1 MKAVLAIIVS
11 LIITGTVWASPD
23 LDRFTDI
30 QGKRIYRDQVKTNFF
45 YLSPSPP
52 VLAQGPD
59 GLPGVS
65 FDIFRYHGRSGTGDS
80 GKFRVKGVLSL
91 EIQRDHAKKVV
102 KQIKSHLKK
111 TYKVRYPKLRS
122 MPVADT
128 HGKLIFGDRTL
139 SWSQSSRWS
148 GKRISLSLD
157 EVMSQVLWEALEAG
171 QTLISVEMAE
181 ALAGVRKTE
190 NGQWEPAVTTFSST
204 LPVTLDMAAHPT
216 LFRKTELGGRMVRGY
231 TGIDIFCFD
240 FLEQLDETLYSKIV
254 EVAIPTTGAPL
265 KESVTFRQDSDCR
278 RRIEFKL
285 AKDLDTPYKVRITRI
300 FIDGRT
306 EQGDWVK
313 RKGEAMLDITDY
325 KKTIDEEQP

>member
-1 MKAVLAIIVS
+1 MTAS
-11 LIITGTVWASPD
+11 VWASPD
-23 LDRFTDI
+23 LDQFTDI
-30 QGKRIYRDQVKTNFF
+30 QGKRIYRDQVKTDLF

-52 VLAQGPD
+52 VLALGPD

-80 GKFRVKGVLSL
+80 DRFRVKGVLSL
-91 EIQRDHAKKVV
+91 ELQRDHTKKVL
-102 KQIKSHLKK
+102 KQIKSRLKK
-111 TYKVRYPKLRS
+111 TYGVRYPKFKS
-122 MPVADT
+122 MPVAQT
-128 HGKLIFGDRTL
+128 RGRLIFGDKTM

-157 EVMSQVLWEALEAG
+157 ETMSQILWEALEAG

-181 ALAGVRKTE
+181 DLAGVRKPRD
-190 NGQWEPAVTTFSST
+190 GHWEAAITAFAST
-204 LPVTLDMAAHPT
+204 LPVTLDYGAHPS

-240 FLEQLDETLYSKIV
+240 FLEQLDENLYSKIV

-300 FIDGRT
+300 FNDGKT
-306 EQGDWVK
+306 EQGDWIK
-313 RKGEAMLDITDY
+313 RQGEAMLDITDY
-325 KKTIDEEQP
+325 KKP